1 MCHVHGVSS
10 HHLILTGADRKRLQS
25 PEDIRDILDKS
36 FARSAFETIHIFHL
50 DSDRHLLGRSVMG
63 SEHEGEVELP
73 IRRIIGEALEL
84 GSSMIVIAHNHPSGD
99 PSPSRADQLATKKLA
114 DIARAL
120 DIRLLDHMI
129 LAGDH
134 SYSFAESGL
143 L

>member
-1 MCHVHGVSS
+1 MR
-10 HHLILTGADRKRLQS
+10 LFDADAAHEASESVQ
-25 PEDIRDILDKS
+25 
-36 FARSAFETIHIFHL
+36 IFHL
-50 DSDRHLLGRSVMG
+50 DSDRHLLGRSIVAG
-63 SEHEGEVELP
+63 GDEGAVDLP

-84 GSSMIVIAHNHPSGD
+84 GSSMLVIAHNHPSGD
-99 PSPSRADQLATKKLA
+99 PAPSRADQLATRKLA

-129 LAGDH
+129 VAGDR

>member
-1 MCHVHGVSS
+1 M
-10 HHLILTGADRKRLQS
+10 TA
-25 PEDIRDILDKS
+25 PEDVLSLLDADFTQS
-36 FARSAFETIHIFHL
+36 TVESVAAFHL
-50 DSDRHLLGRSVMG
+50 DSDRHLLGRSIAAGVR
-63 SEHEGEVELP
+63 EGGIELP

-84 GSSMIVIAHNHPSGD
+84 GTSMLVVVHNHPSGD
-99 PSPSRADQLATKKLA
+99 PSPSSADQLATKKLA

-129 LAGDH
+129 VAGDR